1 MKSFLLNLV
10 LGFSACVACLGSLS
24 AIAAIAVPQLPC
36 NGAVCDSG
44 CTALGIKL
52 TGGNALPCVW
62 IVPPPPSTAP
72 VNPCLVILGRC
83 ECTGCIQS
91 GNNPISA
98 SCTCMSQ

>member
-24 AIAAIAVPQLPC
+24 AIAAIEVPQLPC

-44 CTALGIKL
+44 CTASGITLG
-52 TGGNALPCVW
+52 GGHGLPCVW
-62 IVPPPPSTAP
+62 IVPPGTAP

-91 GNNPISA
+91 GDNILSA
-98 SCTCMSQ
+98 TCTCMSQ

>member
-10 LGFSACVACLGSLS
+10 LGFSVCVASLGSLS
-24 AIAAIAVPQLPC
+24 AIAAVAVPLKPC
-36 NGAVCDSG
+36 NGPVCDSG
-44 CTALGIKL
+44 CSATGIPL

-62 IVPPPPSTAP
+62 IVPPFPAP

-91 GNNPISA
+91 GNNILTA
-98 SCTCMSQ
+98 TCTCMSQ